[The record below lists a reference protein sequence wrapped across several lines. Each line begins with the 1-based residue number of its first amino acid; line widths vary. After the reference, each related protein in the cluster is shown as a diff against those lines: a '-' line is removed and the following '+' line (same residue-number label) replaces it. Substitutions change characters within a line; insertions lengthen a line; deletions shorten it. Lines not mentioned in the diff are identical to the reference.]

1 MRTHRDN
8 VRMLMDDLAVAQA
21 TRRLRR
27 YEQEAQEEVDRAMWV
42 IVYGLGVVAI
52 VVFVGIIW
60 WGW

>member
-52 VVFVGIIW
+52 VVFVGMVW
-60 WGW
+60 WWW